1 MDNSSF
7 PKILNFKNKLL
18 PDKQLLN
25 LKAWFA
31 KYDFTV
37 QDIKGDKNLIPDFL
51 TRPSMNKPTLV
62 TSI

>member
-1 MDNSSF
+1 M
-7 PKILNFKNKLL
+7 L
-18 PDKQLLN
+18 PDKQLLS

-37 QDIKGDKNLIPDFL
+37 QHIKGDKNLIPAFL
-51 TRPSMNKPTLV
+51 TRPSINKPTLV